1 MEADY
6 RPAPGIRRFI
16 TGTQPIV
23 SMSILDAALDAYDGI
38 DIAAVRAKSI
48 ALTGLFIDLVDER
61 LGLEVASPRDSEK
74 RGSQVSLRHPDASGV
89 YERLVAAGL
98 QGDVRPPDLLRFG
111 FAPLYVSFT
120 DVWDA
125 VDILAGVLEG

>member
-1 MEADY
+1 
-6 RPAPGIRRFI
+6 
-16 TGTQPIV
+16 
-23 SMSILDAALDAYDGI
+23 MSILDAALDAYDGI